1 MSQFFCTNICKDCLA
16 FLIWHGITLGKIT
29 HGCTTYL
36 PIAAVV
42 LHFVL
47 HRKQKYIICDIF
59 IEQVINIYNSQTR
72 INARFQ
78 CFRGFVSFYF
88 NGFDSRCLLLK
99 NGLFK
104 PFFIARVAFRVA

>member
-1 MSQFFCTNICKDCLA
+1 ML
-16 FLIWHGITLGKIT
+16 LIINEVS
-29 HGCTTYL
+29 
-36 PIAAVV
+36 IAVVV

-88 NGFDSRCLLLK
+88 NGFDSRYLLLMK
-99 NGLFK
+99 SLVNAEKTSVLQGFSRVLRLFK
-104 PFFIARVAFRVA
+104 RKPFS

>member
-1 MSQFFCTNICKDCLA
+1 MKVS
-16 FLIWHGITLGKIT
+16 
-29 HGCTTYL
+29 
-36 PIAAVV
+36 IAVVV

-78 CFRGFVSFYF
+78 CFRGFV
-88 NGFDSRCLLLK
+88 
-99 NGLFK
+99 
-104 PFFIARVAFRVA
+104 

>member
-1 MSQFFCTNICKDCLA
+1 ML
-16 FLIWHGITLGKIT
+16 LIINEVS
-29 HGCTTYL
+29 
-36 PIAAVV
+36 IAVVV